1 MKKKPNLI
9 ENILHKFYDLD
20 FTSGNL
26 IEQLSDDLS
35 NLLIIK

>member
-1 MKKKPNLI
+1 MKKTPNLI

-20 FTSGNL
+20 CTSGNL
-26 IEQLSDDLS
+26 IEQVSDDLS